1 MSVSRT
7 DREKNFISS
16 LISGLANRTDPPTRA
31 DVETK
36 AKQLAAVF
44 DFDGDL
50 TNIIEE
56 ALIAV
61 DTRMGAGVSLV
72 DNEADHDDEWVFK
85 REIAWTYSDAYE
97 EFLKKD
103 KWHPTVVR
111 SLSDVGTKILGHLQD
126 PTSEGSWNRRGLV
139 IGHVQSGKTAN
150 YTGVIAK
157 AADAGYKFII
167 VSAGIHSN
175 LRKQTQE
182 RIDEAFIGRSSDPEN
197 RVLIGVGLN
206 GHYPHPATLTNI
218 NDDFNTTTAAK
229 SGWKINDFSK
239 PIIIV
244 IKKNV
249 RTLDA
254 LFKWLKE
261 LNAQGDGRIGDV
273 PMLFID
279 DEADNASINTNKPDI
294 NPTKT
299 NAMIRRV
306 LGLFTKSCYVGYTAT
321 PFANIFI
328 NPDAY
333 DDDVR
338 EELFPRHFIYSLDP
352 PNTYFGPNKVFL
364 DETTS
369 STIVETIADCE
380 NYIPTSHKNGDQV
393 PELPPSLYGAL
404 NEFIVARAVRNLRG
418 QAGKHC
424 SMLINVSRFVSTQR
438 MVRDFISERQKKI
451 FVAVKA
457 NYAKALPATETDE
470 HMHALKATFD
480 AQYGSCGHSW
490 GEVRKAL
497 YSTFDHLRIYVVNSK
512 SDEQLDYK
520 RYEKEG
526 VGLTA
531 IAIGGLSLSRGLTLE
546 GLTVSYMYRNTRMY
560 DTLLQMGRW
569 FGFRPNFEDLCRVHL
584 SRDSINW
591 YGHISEATEEL
602 REQIKRM
609 RRANMTPE
617 QFGLYVQ
624 SHPDSLMVTAAN
636 KMRMGQKITVSQNLT
651 GKLMESWKVPIST
664 NPNEDNE
671 KLISRYWRDGFG
683 GTVEPTTKGW
693 VIHDVDQEII
703 LDFIGTFKVHK
714 DFAPIKALIM
724 AYLDQ
729 IKDVHGVA
737 DVLLISG
744 DKGGEDE
751 TEFTLGAQERVASTK
766 GVKDDGWI
774 LNKYRVASR
783 GDEKLGLTPPQ
794 LAAAVAGAASDEANE
809 SKDKAPSDYHYRVVR
824 QKPLLMIHVLAPTG
838 NPDVTGR
845 IPAFGVSFPDG
856 LFGRTVEIVANKLW
870 VEQMYGPMDDDPD
883 DEEDYDE

>member
-1 MSVSRT
+1 MSASRT
-7 DREKNFISS
+7 EREKNFISS
-16 LISGLANRTDPPTRA
+16 LISGLANRASPPTRA
-31 DVETK
+31 EVETK
-36 AKQLAAVF
+36 ARQLAAVF
-44 DFDGDL
+44 DYEGDL

-61 DTRMGAGVSLV
+61 DTRMGAGVSLI
-72 DNEADHDDEWVFK
+72 DDEANHDDEWVYK

-97 EFLKKD
+97 EFLKKE
-103 KWHPTVVR
+103 KWHPSVVR

-182 RIDEAFIGRSSDPEN
+182 RIDEAFIGRSSDPDN
-197 RVLIGVGLN
+197 RVTIGVGLD
-206 GHYPHPATLTNI
+206 GKYPHPATLTNI

-249 RTLDA
+249 RTLES

-261 LNAQGDGRIGDV
+261 LNARGDGRIGDV

-294 NPTKT
+294 NPTRT

-364 DETTS
+364 DEVTS
-369 STIVETIADCE
+369 ATIVETIKDCE
-380 NYIPTSHKNGDQV
+380 NYIPSSHKNGDPI

-404 NEFIVARAVRNLRG
+404 NEFVVARTIRNLRG
-418 QAGKHC
+418 QSGKHC
-424 SMLINVSRFVSTQR
+424 SMLINVSRFVATQR
-438 MVRDFISERQKKI
+438 LVRDFISERLKKI
-451 FVAVKA
+451 FAAVKA
-457 NYAKALPATETDE
+457 NYAKPLPMHETDE
-470 HMHALKATFD
+470 HLRALKD
-480 AQYGSCGHSW
+480 AFESRYAECGFSW
-490 GEVRKAL
+490 AEVRKAL
-497 YSTFDHLRIYVVNSK
+497 FCTFDHLRIYVVNSK

-520 RYEKEG
+520 KYEKDG

-569 FGFRPNFEDLCRVHL
+569 FGYRPNFEDLCRVHL

-609 RRANMTPE
+609 RRANMSPE
-617 QFGLYVQ
+617 QFGLYVR
-624 SHPDSLMVTAAN
+624 SHPDSLLVTATN
-636 KMRMGQKITVSQNLT
+636 KMRTGQKITVSQNFT
-651 GKLMESWKVPIST
+651 GQLKESWKVSISPDV
-664 NPNEDNE
+664 NAENE
-671 KLISRYWRDGFG
+671 KLISGYWRDGFG
-683 GTVEPTTKGW
+683 QSVVPTTKGW
-693 VIHDVDQEII
+693 VVHDVDQEVVQ
-703 LDFIGTFKVHK
+703 DFLGSFKVHK
-714 DFAPIKALIM
+714 DFAPIKASIM
-724 AYLDQ
+724 GYLDQ
-729 IKDVHGVA
+729 IKDRHPFV

-744 DKGGEDE
+744 DKGGESDDD
-751 TEFTLGAQERVASTK
+751 FTLGAQQRVASTK
-766 GVKDDGWI
+766 GVKDGGWI

-783 GDEKLGLTPPQ
+783 GDEKLGLSPTQ
-794 LAAAVAGAASDEANE
+794 VAAAVANALADETNE
-809 SKDKAPSDYHYRVVR
+809 SKDKAASDYHYRVVR
-824 QKPLLMIHVLAPTG
+824 NKPLLMIHVLAPTG
-838 NPDVTGR
+838 NPEVTGR

-856 LFGRTVEIVANKLW
+856 LFGTTVEIVANKLW
-870 VEQMYGPMDDDPD
+870 VEQMYGPLDDDPD
-883 DEEDYDE
+883 DEDDYDE